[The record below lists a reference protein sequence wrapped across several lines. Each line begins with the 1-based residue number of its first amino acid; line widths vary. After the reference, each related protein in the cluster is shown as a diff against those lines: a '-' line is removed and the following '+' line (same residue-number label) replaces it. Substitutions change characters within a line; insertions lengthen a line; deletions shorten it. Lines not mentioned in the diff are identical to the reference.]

1 MVQRPVSLGA
11 CQPERL
17 TAGWN
22 ASSGGV
28 PSACTSRH
36 RRKHAAWAGALLLQ
50 LISSMTSLAGVGWTV
65 YTCLQV
71 RCLPD
76 NGPCNPFKNLAE

>member
-1 MVQRPVSLGA
+1 MERLVWRRPLCLHITSPSLACSLGWG
-11 CQPERL
+11 L
-17 TAGWN
+17 
-22 ASSGGV
+22 
-28 PSACTSRH
+28 
-36 RRKHAAWAGALLLQ
+36 LLLQ